1 MPYKYNP
8 LLGIGL
14 DEVGTGGGGG
24 TTPPAGSDTQIQFND
39 GGAFGGDA
47 GLTYNK
53 TTDELTVA
61 GDINL
66 DDGGTFSTTVQ
77 SVTPTANRTISFPDA
92 TGTVAL
98 VSGANGTIQYND
110 AGTLKGNSNFTV
122 NVDWDNPSTTFT
134 ALKVNVPDTAQGA
147 SDSKLLNL
155 QSGGTSQAFIES
167 DGLGH
172 FGYDSGNRVRVG
184 FNANPP
190 GGGARLGLFATGSGR
205 LWLGGYSNTY
215 LGYDGQIGISSR
227 FFGFSATTQ
236 GTLDVLL
243 GRDDAGILA
252 QRNGTAAQTFRLY
265 NTWGNNG
272 VDFERTSITRDS
284 SGLVIDAQ
292 KGGTGADPTN
302 LLDVKLGGTSQCK
315 LTAGGQL
322 LVTPSAP
329 AGDHVFT
336 NNCGSNRGFLFQDN
350 TNHCNFRISYF
361 GTTVYGTGAGYGIG
375 VNSGVPD
382 VKLARDSAGVVK
394 ITDGSTGT
402 GYLKL
407 IPTTVGALTAA
418 ATVGAGTK
426 AFVTDSTST
435 LSSHHGQ
442 AVVGGGT
449 NFVPVFSDGT
459 NWIVG

>member
-1 MPYKYNP
+1 MPYKFNP
-8 LLGIGL
+8 FTETL

-66 DDGGTFSTTVQ
+66 DDGGAFSTTVQ

-110 AGTLKGNSNFTV
+110 AGTLKGNSDFVVDPDWNDAATVFTGLKL
-122 NVDWDNPSTTFT
+122 NVTD
-134 ALKVNVPDTAQGA
+134 GA
-147 SDSKLLNL
+147 GGSPVGDSDSSLLDL
-155 QSGGTSQAFIES
+155 QSGGASLFKVNKNGSINIYTVGNNTPTGFGIGSPITSLIAT
-167 DGLGH
+167 
-172 FGYDSGNRVRVG
+172 YT
-184 FNANPP
+184 
-190 GGGARLGLFATGSGR
+190 GARWNAAIGSDR
-205 LWLGGYSNTY
+205 LVLESTAWLGFSSLPGTNSNFP
-215 LGYDGQIGISSR
+215 LGGNVD
-227 FFGFSATTQ
+227 T
-236 GTLDVLL
+236 
-243 GRDDAGILA
+243 
-252 QRNGTAAQTFRLY
+252 RLY
-265 NTWGNNG
+265 
-272 VDFERTSITRDS
+272 
-284 SGLVIDAQ
+284 
-292 KGGTGADPTN
+292 
-302 LLDVKLGGTSQCK
+302 
-315 LTAGGQL
+315 
-322 LVTPSAP
+322 
-329 AGDHVFT
+329 
-336 NNCGSNRGFLFQDN
+336 
-350 TNHCNFRISYF
+350 
-361 GTTVYGTGAGYGIG
+361 
-375 VNSGVPD
+375 
-382 VKLARDSAGVVK
+382 RDSAGVVK
-394 ITDGSTGT
+394 ITNGSAGT

-407 IPTTVGALTAA
+407 IPTTVGALTPA

-442 AVVGGGT
+442 AVVGGGN